1 MTWSN
6 ALQLSPVAEE
16 TDAGSVPVP
25 LRPKSVEE
33 TWGERLRPG
42 ERDSGPA
49 FGCDGTCSV

>member
-42 ERDSGPA
+42 ERGSGLA
-49 FGCDGTCSV
+49 FGCDGTGLV